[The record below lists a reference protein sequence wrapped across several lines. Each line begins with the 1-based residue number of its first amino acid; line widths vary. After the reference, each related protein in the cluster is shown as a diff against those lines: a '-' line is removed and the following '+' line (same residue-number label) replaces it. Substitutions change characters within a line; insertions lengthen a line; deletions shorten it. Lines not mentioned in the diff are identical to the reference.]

1 MKSLNHYEIFEISA
15 DASIQEIKQAF
26 KRMTMRYSN
35 ETHPEEFLNM
45 KEIYEELTD
54 NERRNKY
61 DEGLRLGESV
71 LSELEYLERA
81 LERDYSQIEWSRLT
95 SLEHHL
101 LDSERIAN
109 LLLESALLLNQTDK
123 GLDYADRL
131 NRHKQLTHQNRIFWV
146 YLLRKNREHDKAIKE
161 LKIAIYEEEE
171 KNLETLTLYGELLM
185 ISNRRT
191 DAMKRYEKWIMQHSD
206 RRILIWKSWLEAVL
220 FWGQREQ
227 LKTVMSWV
235 ENRFTEEEQ
244 QLSKNYM
251 NQIFGKAIE
260 FQRFDSAYVLFD
272 EYKQWVDHHLDQEG
286 IQSLIE
292 FGGVMEE
299 LEMAAESNAVPWEL
313 LQPVYE
319 YLEYMKEMTDQNLE
333 TVHYSFTYLKEWLS
347 EKNEH
352 KGWIAK
358 FCLLYPKSYA
368 FLESEFDKVFNM
380 FLRGTR

>member
-1 MKSLNHYEIFEISA
+1 VKSLNHYEIFEISS

-45 KEIYEELTD
+45 KEIYEELT
-54 NERRNKY
+54 NVERRNKY
-61 DEGLRLGESV
+61 DEGLRLGESI
-71 LSELEYLERA
+71 LSELEYLERT
-81 LERDYSQIEWSRLT
+81 LERDYSVLEWSQFT
-95 SLEHHL
+95 ALEHHL
-101 LDSERIAN
+101 LDSDRVAN
-109 LLLESALLLNQTDK
+109 LLLEGALLLNQTDK

-131 NRHKQLTHQNRIFWV
+131 NRQKQLTHQNRIFWV
-146 YLLRKNREHDKAIKE
+146 YLLRKNREYDKAIKE

-191 DAMKRYEKWIMQHSD
+191 DAMNRYEKWIMQHSD
-206 RRILIWKSWLEAVL
+206 RRILIWQSWLEAVL
-220 FWGQREQ
+220 FWGHREQ

-244 QLSKNYM
+244 QLAKNYM

-272 EYKQWVDHHLDQEG
+272 ECKQWVDHHLDQEG

-292 FGGVMEE
+292 LGGVMEE

-313 LQPVYE
+313 LHPVYE
-319 YLEYMKEMTDQNLE
+319 YLEYIKETTDQNLE
-333 TVHYSFTYLKEWLS
+333 NFHYSFTYLKDWLS
-347 EKNEH
+347 EKAEH

-368 FLESEFDKVFNM
+368 FLESDFDKAFDV